1 MTYKETIEF
10 LYTQLPVYHRI
21 GKAAYKADLGNAM
34 KLDEYFNHPHRK
46 FRSVHVAGTNGKGSV
61 SHMIASVLQEAGY
74 KTGLY
79 TSPHLKDFRERIKI
93 NGQMIPKKKVV
104 SFVEKNKEVLISVEA
119 SFFEMSVAM
128 AFDHF
133 AKEEVEIAVIEVG
146 LGGRLDSTNI
156 ISPLLSVIT
165 NIGHDHMDLL
175 GNTLEKIAGEKAGII
190 KKNIPV
196 VIGEKLDSTKSVFS
210 EKAAETSSELLFAED
225 SYECKLENLNL
236 ESSTRLFCLSLKHT
250 TYKIC
255 GETPLGGDYQINNLP
270 VVACATDILRRFFDI
285 SPDNFT
291 EGIRKTI
298 INTDLQGRWQILG
311 KEPLI
316 ICDTGHNRE
325 GLEYVLEQIKRIQ
338 KAKLHMI
345 IGFVNDKDLSGVLP
359 LFPQDAT
366 YYFTKASVPRA
377 LDEIIL
383 KTDASRFGLTGDSF
397 DNVAIAVQAARKNAG
412 KNDMIFIGGSTFV
425 VADALHTFQSLFRNN
440 Y

>member
-377 LDEIIL
+377 LDENIL

-425 VADALHTFQSLFRNN
+425 VADALHTFQALFRNN

>member
-377 LDEIIL
+377 LDENIL

-397 DNVAIAVQAARKNAG
+397 DNVAIAVHAARKNAG

>member
-21 GKAAYKADLGNAM
+21 GKAAYKADLSNALA
-34 KLDEYFNHPHRK
+34 LDEYFNHPHKK

-79 TSPHLKDFRERIKI
+79 TSPHLKDFRERIKVD
-93 NGQMIPKKKVV
+93 GEMIPQECVV
-104 SFVEKNKEVLISVEA
+104 SFVEKNREILISVEA

-133 AKEEVEIAVIEVG
+133 AREGVEIAVIEVG

-156 ISPLLSVIT
+156 ISPMLSVIT

-175 GNTLEKIAGEKAGII
+175 GNTLEKVAGEKAGII
-190 KKNIPV
+190 KKYIPV
-196 VIGEKLDSTKSVFS
+196 VIGEMINLTKSIFS
-210 EKAAETSSELLFAED
+210 DKAAETYSELLFAD
-225 SYECKLENLNL
+225 DLYECKLENLNL
-236 ESSTRLFCLSLKHT
+236 ESSTRLFCLTRKHMT
-250 TYKIC
+250 FKIS
-255 GETPLGGDYQINNLP
+255 GETPLGGDYQKNNLP
-270 VVACATDILRRFFDI
+270 VVACATDILRRYLNI

-291 EGIRKTI
+291 DGIRKTI
-298 INTDLQGRWQILG
+298 INTGLQGRWQILG

-325 GLEYVLEQIKRIQ
+325 GLEYVLDQIKSIR
-338 KAKLHMI
+338 KVKLHI
-345 IGFVNDKDLSGVLP
+345 VVGFVNDKDLSGVLP

-377 LDEIIL
+377 LDENIL
-383 KTDASRFGLTGDSF
+383 KTDAARFGLTGNSF
-397 DNVAIAVQAARKNAG
+397 NNVADAVQSAKKNAG
-412 KNDMIFIGGSTFV
+412 RNDMIFIGGSTFV
-425 VADALHTFQSLFRNN
+425 VADALHIF
-440 Y
+440 

>member
-377 LDEIIL
+377 LDENIL

-397 DNVAIAVQAARKNAG
+397 DNVAIAVQTARKNAG

-425 VADALHTFQSLFRNN
+425 VADALHTFQALFRNN